1 MDLELL
7 KKGLDYTK
15 RKKKWILV
23 FGALGFT
30 SYRIYNSP
38 SVVKKRKRLLKLL
51 GALVSVAEMVSD
63 SAETIGIISSDF
75 KEFIQSDSNQIP
87 NSLKQISKITRSDEF
102 SHSVNSITKALTVGI
117 LRGYKSE
124 AKKNDASVSES
135 SCFSE
140 RVMNKLFSDS
150 GSGFASAV
158 VGSFARN
165 LVMAFYSDRQH
176 ETGSNLDGF
185 VNHDNL
191 LMESDNQSISRW
203 IEMANEDKCRELI
216 GDCIQLFVSTAVSVY
231 LEKTMHINTYDDIF
245 SGLTNPKHE
254 SEVKDMLV
262 TVCNGAIETLIQTS
276 HQVWTKSSFADS
288 NMSPPYWK
296 FDFGGS
302 FPGDDKFEKGTKIIS
317 TTIKARKLFDDQN
330 QDGGWRSKISST
342 LAVPSNR
349 KFVLDMTGKVT
360 FETVRSF
367 LEILLE
373 KLSECTKRSVDV
385 VHQDVVDRGI
395 NTMRYVSGKSS
406 TVATV
411 CLTLCLHILN
421 GPWILAPY

>member
-63 SAETIGIISSDF
+63 SAETIGIISNDF
-75 KEFIQSDSNQIP
+75 KEFIQSDSNRIP

-124 AKKNDASVSES
+124 AMQNDASVSES
-135 SCFSE
+135 SGFSE

-150 GSGFASAV
+150 GSGFASVV

-176 ETGSNLDGF
+176 KTGSNLDGF
-185 VNHDNL
+185 VNLDNL
-191 LMESDNQSISRW
+191 SMEPDYQSISRW
-203 IEMANEDKCRELI
+203 IEVANEDKCRELI
-216 GDCIQLFVSTAVSVY
+216 GYCIQLFVSTAVSVY
-231 LEKTMHINTYDDIF
+231 LEKTMHINTYDEIF

-254 SEVKDMLV
+254 SEVKDTLV

-276 HQVWTKSSFADS
+276 HQVWTKSSFTDS
-288 NMSPPYWK
+288 NLSPPYWK
-296 FDFGGS
+296 VDFGDS
-302 FPGDDKFEKGTKIIS
+302 FPGDDKVEKGTKIIS
-317 TTIKARKLFDDQN
+317 TTIKARKLIDDQN

-385 VHQDVVDRGI
+385 VHQEVVDRGI

>member
-7 KKGLDYTK
+7 KKGIDFTK

-23 FGALGFT
+23 LGALGFT
-30 SYRIYNSP
+30 SYKIYNSP

-63 SAETIGIISSDF
+63 SAETIGIISNDF
-75 KEFIQSDSNQIP
+75 KEFIRSDSNQIP

-102 SHSVNSITKALTVGI
+102 SNSVNSVTKALTVGI
-117 LRGYKSE
+117 LRGFKSE
-124 AKKNDASVSES
+124 ATKNDASVGES
-135 SCFSE
+135 SDFSE

-150 GSGFASAV
+150 GSGFASIV

-176 ETGSNLDGF
+176 RTGSNLDGF
-185 VNHDNL
+185 VNLDHL
-191 LMESDNQSISRW
+191 SMESDYQSISRW
-203 IEMANEDKCRELI
+203 IEVANEDKCRELI
-216 GDCIQLFVSTAVSVY
+216 GDCIKLFVSTAVSVY
-231 LEKTMHINTYDDIF
+231 LEKSMHINTYDEIF
-245 SGLTNPKHE
+245 SGLTNPMHE
-254 SEVKDMLV
+254 SEVKDLLV
-262 TVCNGAIETLIQTS
+262 TVCNGAVETLIQTS
-276 HQVWTKSSFADS
+276 HQVWTKSSIADS
-288 NMSPPYWK
+288 NLNPPYWK
-296 FDFGGS
+296 VDFGDS
-302 FPGDDKFEKGTKIIS
+302 FPGDDKVENGTKIIS
-317 TTIKARKLFDDQN
+317 ARKLFNDPN
-330 QDGGWRSKISST
+330 QDDEWRSKISST

-349 KFVLDMTGKVT
+349 KYVLDMTGKVT

-385 VHQDVVDRGI
+385 VHQEVVDRGI
-395 NTMRYVSGKSS
+395 DTMRYVGGRSS
-406 TVATV
+406 AVATV